1 MYESGWYHPMKNF
14 KTIFYMLCAAIL
26 FLVVVVVPV
35 YNGFIKVEEVTI
47 TVTST
52 DRTKDKWMVLGINE
66 EGEPVALEN
75 TDNLFRLKFNSSDL
89 QAGIQVG
96 KTYTFRIAGIRNSL
110 FSLYPNVLSVTPI
123 AEITK

>member
-1 MYESGWYHPMKNF
+1 MKNF
-14 KTIFYMLCAAIL
+14 KIIFCMLCTAVTLL
-26 FLVVVVVPV
+26 FVVIIPV
-35 YNGFIKVEEVTI
+35 YNGFIKAEEVTI

-52 DRTKDKWMVLGINE
+52 DRAKDKWMVLGVDG

-110 FSLYPNVLSVTPI
+110 FSLYPNILSVTP
-123 AEITK
+123 AVQNPE

>member
-1 MYESGWYHPMKNF
+1 MHRF
-14 KTIFYMLCAAIL
+14 KIIAYSIL
-26 FLVVVVVPV
+26 TLLLLFVVVLLPV
-35 YNGFIKVEEVTI
+35 YNGFVKTEEITV